1 MSPGRSGVDWAAADG
16 RSGPDRSGAER
27 CVPCVWREQ
36 LRRLISPHALLL
48 PAALTKSGCSE
59 NMFPALKAEAQ
70 HPQKETNRDERR
82 EVREAEW
89 DKWSGTSK
97 GENFGRKEEKVK
109 SGLGKWFFAPT
120 GALQL
125 VGLCIFLND
134 PTFCLQTVSGV
145 KT

>member
-1 MSPGRSGVDWAAADG
+1 
-16 RSGPDRSGAER
+16 
-27 CVPCVWREQ
+27 
-36 LRRLISPHALLL
+36 
-48 PAALTKSGCSE
+48 
-59 NMFPALKAEAQ
+59 MFPALRQRHNTLRRKQ
-70 HPQKETNRDERR
+70 TETRGEKW
-82 EVREAEW
+82 REAEW
-89 DKWSGTSK
+89 DKWSGTLK

-120 GALQL
+120 GALQV